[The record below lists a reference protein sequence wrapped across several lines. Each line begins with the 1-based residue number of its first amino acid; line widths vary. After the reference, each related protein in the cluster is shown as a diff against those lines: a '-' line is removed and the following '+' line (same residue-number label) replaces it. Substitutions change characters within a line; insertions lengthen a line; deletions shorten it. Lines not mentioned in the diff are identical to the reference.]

1 MNYPANPI
9 PAKLRQLLPTARI
22 PAHKQPYLLQGS
34 PDTILYLTLSQASNR
49 RDLIAQFSAIAPC

>member
-9 PAKLRQLLPTARI
+9 PAKLRQPLPPARI

-34 PDTILYLTLSQASNR
+34 PDTILYLTPAQASNR
-49 RDLIAQFSAIAPC
+49 SDLIAQFSAVPPC